1 MSVLTEKFPESVTVG
16 GAERPINGGFRTVL
30 RCYEIQG
37 NKKEL
42 SEKDLLKMLCQ
53 FYKEDRLFSEEH
65 INQMFWFFSCG
76 REKKK
81 KSFPRKIAGINNK
94 QPFDFEEDADLIY
107 AGFMQQY
114 GIDLQE
120 VDMHWWKFMILLENL
135 GTDTRLSRIMEYRT
149 IDTASKHLSKDQR
162 KYYQAMQRYYE
173 LKLQHVH
180 EMSEKDRM
188 IEEALMNGGD
198 VSEILRSDDH

>member
-1 MSVLTEKFPESVTVG
+1 MSVLTEKFPESVTVD

-37 NKKEL
+37 L
-42 SEKDLLKMLCQ
+42 SEKDLLEMLCQ
-53 FYKEDRLFSEEH
+53 FYKKDRLFSEEH

-81 KSFPRKIAGINNK
+81 KIFPRRIAGINNN
-94 QPFDFEEDADLIY
+94 QPFDFETDADLIY

-120 VDMHWWKFMILLENL
+120 EDMHWWKFMILLENL

-149 IDTASKHLSKDQR
+149 IDTGSKHLSKDQK
-162 KYYQAMQRYYE
+162 KYYQAMQRYYG
-173 LKLQHVH
+173 LDQHMAP
-180 EMSEKDRM
+180 EMSERERM
-188 IEEALMNGGD
+188 IEEALLNGGD
-198 VSEILRSDDH
+198 VSRILEGDDN